1 MTTGIDVRTKECYIL
16 EDAKNK
22 VLDLMTTCKDIKSD
36 YLQGL
41 LDSIYNEL
49 DYQHEMLRS
58 PQLSQLAAE
67 QPRNSKQG

>member
-49 DYQHEMLRS
+49 DYQHEMLKS

-67 QPRNSKQG
+67 QPRNTEQS

>member
-1 MTTGIDVRTKECYIL
+1 MTTGIDVRTKECYVL

-22 VLDLMTTCKDIKSD
+22 VLGLMTTCKDIKSE

-41 LDSIYNEL
+41 LDSLYNEL
-49 DYQHEMLRS
+49 DYQHEMLKS

-67 QPRNSKQG
+67 QPRNTKQS

>member
-1 MTTGIDVRTKECYIL
+1 MTTGIDVRTKECYVL

-22 VLDLMTTCKDIKSD
+22 VLDLMTTCKDIQSE

-49 DYQHEMLRS
+49 DYQHEMLKS
-58 PQLSQLAAE
+58 PQLYQLAAE

>member
-1 MTTGIDVRTKECYIL
+1 MTTGIDVRTKECYVL

-22 VLDLMTTCKDIKSD
+22 VLDLMSTCKDVESE

-49 DYQHEMLRS
+49 DYQHELLKS
-58 PQLSQLAAE
+58 PHLSQLAAK
-67 QPRNSKQG
+67 QPRHSKQG

>member
-1 MTTGIDVRTKECYIL
+1 MTTGIDVRTRECYVL

-67 QPRNSKQG
+67 QPRNTKQG

>member
-1 MTTGIDVRTKECYIL
+1 MTTGIDVRTKECYVL

-22 VLDLMTTCKDIKSD
+22 VLDLMTTCKDIESE

-58 PQLSQLAAE
+58 PLLSQLAAE
-67 QPRNSKQG
+67 QPRNSKQS

>member
-1 MTTGIDVRTKECYIL
+1 MTTGIDVRTKECYVL

-58 PQLSQLAAE
+58 PHLSQLAAE
-67 QPRNSKQG
+67 QPINYKQG

>member
-1 MTTGIDVRTKECYIL
+1 MTTGIDVRTKECYVL

-22 VLDLMTTCKDIKSD
+22 VLDLMTTCKDIQSE

-49 DYQHEMLRS
+49 DYQHELLKS
-58 PQLSQLAAE
+58 PELSQLAAK